1 MAKYLYPKK
10 KYEIERLLERA
21 TIGLQAEHPE
31 CANVRFGE
39 VEAVEEPD
47 SSRATWTAKISGGS
61 EAGQRVFEEALS
73 FMISTNELV
82 D

>member
-1 MAKYLYPKK
+1 MAKYLYPKE

-21 TIGLQAEHPE
+21 TIGLLSQHPE
-31 CANVRFGE
+31 CVDVKFGE
-39 VEAVEEPD
+39 VEGVEEPD
-47 SSRATWTAKISGGS
+47 SPRATWIATVSGGS
-61 EAGQRVFEEALS
+61 EAGRRVFEEALS